1 MRSLT
6 DLFRRC
12 ATRMLHL
19 TAESATT
26 AERLRTAW
34 VEEDRTPT
42 IALRR
47 KLPNRSRWHGFEP
60 CEARAPFEIVRLQ
73 ADHAP
78 QRVVKSEPR
87 STSARAAPSAVSICF
102 TLVLAVTVGLGALGQ
117 EFVGG
122 DILFGLAVGTR
133 RSGMGGAGVALPSV
147 EALFTN
153 PAGLPWIEGV
163 QIRSTYGSVFD
174 AAHLGVVSVSVS
186 GVGASG
192 IILDAGDISPGLAF
206 RTAGAVL
213 GVGVRLGPVG
223 VGARAR
229 FLLPVAPVPGLG
241 GALDLALLWRGP
253 IHVGVVWRNVAAQAP
268 VPSESWPT
276 ELEVGLALPVHGQGL
291 IAAVALDLT
300 GVGSDPAFA
309 IGAEFG
315 LDWLLIRAG
324 YGARGVAFGGSVGW
338 STWDLDWAILL
349 HSVLPPAVHVSFTVR
364 L

>member
-6 DLFRRC
+6 DLFRRY
-12 ATRMLHL
+12 AVRMCRL
-19 TAESATT
+19 TAEGAEI
-26 AERLRTAW
+26 AERLRTTW
-34 VEEDRTPT
+34 SGDGRTS
-42 IALRR
+42 AVDLRGNLR
-47 KLPNRSRWHGFEP
+47 SRSRWHGFERREP
-60 CEARAPFEIVRLQ
+60 RASFEIVRLQ

-78 QRVVKSEPR
+78 QRAVTSEPR

-102 TLVLAVTVGLGALGQ
+102 TLVLATTVGLGALGQ

-122 DILFGLAVGTR
+122 DILFDLAVGTR
-133 RSGMGGAGVALPSV
+133 RSGMGGAGVALLSV

-163 QIRSTYGSVFD
+163 QIRSAYGSVFD

-206 RTAGAVL
+206 RTTGAVL

-223 VGARAR
+223 AGARMR
-229 FLLPVAPVPGLG
+229 LLHPVSPVSGLG

-253 IHVGVVWRNVAAQAP
+253 IHVGAVWRNVAAQAP

-276 ELEVGLALPVHGQGL
+276 ELEVGLALPVRGQGL
-291 IAAVALDLT
+291 TAAVALDLT

-324 YGARGVAFGGSVGW
+324 YGASGVAFGGSVGW
-338 STWDLDWAILL
+338 STLDLDWAILL